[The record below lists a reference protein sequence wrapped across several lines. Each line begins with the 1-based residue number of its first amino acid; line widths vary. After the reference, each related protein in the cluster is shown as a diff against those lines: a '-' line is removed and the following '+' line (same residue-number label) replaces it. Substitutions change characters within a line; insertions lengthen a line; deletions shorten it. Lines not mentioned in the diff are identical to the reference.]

1 MANLIDDPERRI
13 EESWRT
19 NAAAWSAAVR
29 EGRIASR
36 RAGTDEAVC
45 TAVMRQRPLRVLDVG
60 CGEGWLA
67 RALARRGCEVVG
79 IDASPELIE
88 AARALGGGRFE
99 AIGYSALDAETSVLG
114 ALFDVAVCNF
124 SLLAEDLAGSLRT
137 LRGLIKADGTLVI
150 QTVHPWAACGDAPYA
165 DGWRI
170 ETFDSFAGDFRASMP
185 WYFRTLNSWW
195 RTVIAGGFEIEQCEE
210 PLDPATKRP
219 LSLVMCCRPSNDT

>member
-1 MANLIDDPERRI
+1 LANLLDDPEHRI

-19 NAAAWSAAVR
+19 NAGAWSTAVR

-45 TAVMRQRPLRVLDVG
+45 AAVMRRGPVRVLDVG

-67 RALARRGCEVVG
+67 RALALRGCEVVG

-99 AIGYSALDAETSVLG
+99 AISYAALGSKTSMLG
-114 ALFDVAVCNF
+114 ALFDAAVCNF
-124 SLLAEDLAGSLRT
+124 SLLGEDLAGVLRT
-137 LRGLIKADGTLVI
+137 LRGLVKADGVLVI
-150 QTVHPWAACGDAPYA
+150 QTVHPWTACGDAPYA

-170 ETFDSFAGDFRASMP
+170 ETFDSFGGDFQASMP
-185 WYFRTLNSWW
+185 WYSRTFASWR
-195 RTVIAGGFEIEQCEE
+195 RTISASGFDVEQCEE

-219 LSLVMCCRPSNDT
+219 LSLVMCCRPSGHA